1 MGKIGPIGIPELLI
15 ILLVVLLIFGPRR
28 LPDMAKGL
36 GQSVREFRKGLRDM
50 RKDFEDEASAENGAQ
65 VKAAAPVQAAT
76 AQGAGDAAGTQ
87 AAATEPAHQGTDP
100 QTER

>member
-50 RKDFEDEASAENGAQ
+50 RKDFEDEASAENGAA
-65 VKAAAPVQAAT
+65 KAAAPVQAAT